1 MKFDPTSIGKA
12 QNNLPPRIVLSGEP
26 KAGKTTFA
34 AKAPN
39 PLFIPIVGE
48 EGCDGIIDEQGN
60 AVDVHS
66 TPVVQ
71 SYNQL
76 VEVLEWLATGEH
88 DYKTVVIDSLSTAE
102 RMIWED
108 LCKADGSKS
117 IELVAGGY
125 GKGYTMTLERFRNIT
140 HLISQLR
147 EKRKMIAILISHVTP
162 RALTD
167 AELNEQYDAF
177 DLSLNKKVTA
187 LFQQWADFMVFASK
201 SYYITEDNK
210 RVEQDMNKL
219 VVHGKAHLPIG
230 GRGITKLMP
239 KEVELTWDSF
249 YKAVKQAKTQNKEG
263 K

>member
-1 MKFDPTSIGKA
+1 MTFDPQSIGKA

-34 AKAPN
+34 AKAPS

-48 EGCDGIIDEQGN
+48 EGCDGVIDENGN
-60 AVDVHS
+60 PVDVES
-66 TPVVQ
+66 TPVVK
-71 SYNQL
+71 SYDEL
-76 VEVLEWLATGEH
+76 VSVLEWLHTGEH

-102 RMIWED
+102 RMIWQG
-108 LCKADGSKS
+108 LCEADGAKS

-125 GKGYTMTLERFRNIT
+125 GKGYTMTLEKFRRVT
-140 HLISQLR
+140 QLISKLR
-147 EKRKMIAILISHVTP
+147 EDRKMIAILISHVTP

-167 AELNEQYDAF
+167 AESNEQYDAF

-187 LFQQWADFMVFASK
+187 LFQQWADFMLFASK
-201 SYYITEDNK
+201 AYYVTDDGK
-210 RVEQDMNKL
+210 RIEQDMNKL

-239 KEVELTWDSF
+239 NEVDLTWDAF
-249 YKAVKQAKTQNKEG
+249 YKAVKSAKQAQTKG
-263 K
+263 A